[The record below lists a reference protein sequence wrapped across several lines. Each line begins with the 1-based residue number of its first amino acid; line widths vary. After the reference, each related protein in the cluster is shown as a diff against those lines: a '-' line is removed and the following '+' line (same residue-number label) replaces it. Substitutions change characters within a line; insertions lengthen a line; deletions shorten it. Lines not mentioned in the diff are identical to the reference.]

1 MVKNIVK
8 KILQKVIPSM
18 AFLDILIYY
27 RKSKES
33 ELEILSLLC
42 DKSLISIDVGAS
54 DGLYLAPMR
63 KYSKLCIA
71 FEPRSFAKSELD
83 FMFRKCHNVII
94 EEFALSN
101 YTGDAKLQIFKED
114 EGRSTIEAVN
124 DLKSEGMVEI
134 VNVPVIKLDDYN
146 IQGEVGFIKID
157 VEGHEEN
164 VIKGAVRTI
173 NKYHPNILVEIEE
186 RHNKGSFDRVALI
199 LEAEEYE
206 GFIYQDRKL
215 NSVNDLDINDL
226 QNIKYFGSS
235 DYKNNFIFIHKINL
249 IKFTALIKS

>member
-1 MVKNIVK
+1 MVKRTVK
-8 KILQKVIPSM
+8 KILQLVVPSNT
-18 AFLDILIYY
+18 FLGILILY
-27 RKSKES
+27 RKSKEC

-71 FEPRSFAKSELD
+71 FEPRSVAKKDLD
-83 FMFRKCHNVII
+83 FLFRKCPNVII

-114 EGRSTIEAVN
+114 EGRSTIETVN

-134 VNVPVIKLDDYN
+134 VNVPVIKLDDYI

-164 VIKGAVRTI
+164 VLQGALNIFKRF
-173 NKYHPNILVEIEE
+173 HPNILVEIEE
-186 RHNKGSFDRVALI
+186 RHNKGSFNRVQFL
-199 LEAEEYE
+199 LNAEGYK
-206 GFIYQDRKL
+206 GFVYQDHKL

-235 DYKNNFIFIHKINL
+235 DYKNNFIFIHEKNL
-249 IKFTALIKS
+249 IKFLTLIKK